1 MRTVAFS
8 SSPCHLYY
16 DLFFFFFYFVIQ
28 FLIKVP
34 LVITWKALVSTCFN
48 TVNVLFVLR
57 RDLKYSNTLHRTP
70 PSLPCTLMVTH

>member
-1 MRTVAFS
+1 MRTVAFR

-16 DLFFFFFYFVIQ
+16 DFFFFYFVIQ

-34 LVITWKALVSTCFN
+34 LVITWKDLVSTCFN
-48 TVNVLFVLR
+48 TINVLFVLW

-70 PSLPCTLMVTH
+70 PSLPCTLMGTH